1 MAKVRSNIIID
12 GIGGMLGNQLVFK
25 RDKAGRTIL
34 SVKPTFGEN
43 RVFSAAQRAQQEA
56 FREAQ
61 LYAKT
66 AKSDPVYA
74 RKAAGTAR
82 SAYNAAIADWFHPPV
97 ILEIDRSGW
106 QGGAG
111 QRIRVKAQDDVLVTQ
126 VTVTVTAADGALL
139 ESGDATQVDGL
150 WWEYTTRA
158 AAEADA
164 TLTASA
170 RDLPGHVAKRTG

>member
-82 SAYNAAIADWFHPPV
+82 SAYNVAIADWFHPPE

-111 QRIRVKAQDDVLVTQ
+111 QKIRVKAQDDVLVTQ
-126 VTVTVTAADGALL
+126 VTVTITAADGALL
-139 ESGDATQVDGL
+139 ESGNAVQSEGL
-150 WWEYTTRA
+150 WWEYTSRA
-158 AAEADA
+158 AAGAGA
-164 TLTASA
+164 TLTVSA
-170 RDLPGHVAKRTG
+170 RDLPGHVVKRTG

>member
-66 AKSDPVYA
+66 AKSNPVYV

-82 SAYNAAIADWFHPPV
+82 SAYNVPSPTGSTRP
-97 ILEIDRSGW
+97 RSWRSTARAGR
-106 QGGAG
+106 AG
-111 QRIRVKAQDDVLVTQ
+111 QAR
-126 VTVTVTAADGALL
+126 
-139 ESGDATQVDGL
+139 ESA
-150 WWEYTTRA
+150 
-158 AAEADA
+158 
-164 TLTASA
+164 
-170 RDLPGHVAKRTG
+170 